1 MGDCTMIHPDL
12 LVLNANIITVNN
24 RNTVVEAM
32 AIENGCIAAVG
43 TDREM
48 KTLAGKHTLILDAR
62 KRTVLP
68 GFIDAHCHFLSLA
81 GKQMLHVN
89 CSADKVHNIEDIVTA
104 LKKKSNC
111 TPRGQWILG
120 SSYDDTKLA
129 ESRHPTRW
137 DLDRATGEHPVHIR
151 HVSGH
156 IGVANSKAL
165 REAGFTCDTKDPK
178 GGSFDRNTDGELTGV
193 CREEADFLFLSGMGG
208 EKAIVPPP
216 TDEQMREA
224 LRMACAQYNAMGI
237 TSAGDAAVGPAEI
250 GTYQYAAEAGGL
262 TVRIYMMILDT
273 YLPLLK
279 QLRFHTGFGN
289 NYLRIGPIK
298 FFVDGAIAGRT
309 AWLSKPYEGRPDDFG
324 IPTRSKEAT
333 YQTIMDAH
341 TSGFQVAIHANG
353 DRAITMVLDV
363 IEEILEKYPRQNHR
377 HRIEHCTVVDE
388 QILKRIK
395 KLGVVVLPFSTYVFQ
410 HGEKMSEYG
419 SRISKMFAHRSF
431 LDYEIPVGG
440 SSDNPCATQDPLVA
454 IQTMVTR
461 KSSKGDTLGP
471 EQRINVSDAIR
482 IYCMGSAYASFE
494 EHIKGS
500 LEPGKLADFIVLE
513 EDPNAVPTEEIH
525 KISVQNTFVGGEQV
539 YSKY

>member
-1 MGDCTMIHPDL
+1 MIYPDL
-12 LVLNANIITVNN
+12 LVLNANIVTVDS
-24 RNTVVEAM
+24 RNTVVEAL
-32 AIENGCIAAVG
+32 AIKNGCIEAVG
-43 TDREM
+43 TSREI
-48 KTLAGKHTLILDAR
+48 KTLAGAHTSTFDAG

-81 GKQMLHVN
+81 GKQMLQVD
-89 CSADKVHNIEDIVTA
+89 CSADKVHSIDDIVLA
-104 LKKKSNC
+104 LKKKSRC
-111 TPRGQWILG
+111 TPREQWILG
-120 SSYDDTKLA
+120 SGYDDTKLA

-137 DLDRATGEHPVHIR
+137 DLDRATREHPVHIR

-165 REAGFTCDTKDPK
+165 QIAGFTQGTENPK
-178 GGSFDRNTDGELTGV
+178 GGSFDRDTDGELTGV
-193 CREEADFLFLSGMGG
+193 CREEADFLFLSGIGG
-208 EKAIVPPP
+208 VKSIVPPP
-216 TDEQMREA
+216 TDEQMNEA
-224 LRMACAQYNAMGI
+224 LKMACTQYNAMGI

-250 GTYQYAAEAGGL
+250 GTYQNAAATGSL

-279 QLRFHTGFGN
+279 QLRLHTGFGN

-324 IPTRSKEAT
+324 IPTRSKEDT
-333 YQTIMDAH
+333 YRTIADAH
-341 TSGFQVAIHANG
+341 TNGFQVAVHANG

-363 IEEILEKYPRQNHR
+363 LEEILEKYPKQNHR
-377 HRIEHCTVVDE
+377 HRIEHCTVVDD
-388 QILKRIK
+388 QILERIK
-395 KLGVVVLPFSTYVFQ
+395 KLGVVVLPFSTYVHQ
-410 HGEKMSEYG
+410 HGEKMPEYG

-431 LDYEIPVGG
+431 LDYGIPVGG

-461 KSSKGDTLGP
+461 KSSNGVTLGP
-471 EQRINVSDAIR
+471 EQRISVSDAIR

-500 LEPGKLADFIVLE
+500 LEPGKLADFVVLD
-513 EDPNAVPTEEIH
+513 EDPNTVPVEEIH
-525 KISVQNTFVGGEQV
+525 KISVKNTFVGGEQV